1 MTHSTDDILIKTSK
15 TLYGACKFHKGE
27 RLLVAVSGGVDSV
40 VLCRLL
46 KELEIDFGI
55 AHMNFQLRGD
65 NSLADEAFVGE
76 MAKQYGVP
84 FYTKKVDTT
93 KIVAQSND
101 STQMV
106 ARTLRYEWFED
117 IRKTNGFHA
126 IATAHHQNDTAETML
141 YNLTKGTG
149 IAGLHGI
156 RPRNGKIV
164 RPLLALDKKELLE
177 YAEVNELKFREDV
190 SNQSIKYARNKIRH
204 QVIPVLKE
212 LNPTLEQTLFETA
225 ERMAETEALYHFAIE
240 QQQKKL
246 LKWRGEDGFI
256 SLINLKKHIVSP
268 KTVLWEI
275 LKTKGFSSKQ
285 IQDIMLSVENPAG
298 QQFLSGSHRLLT
310 TKRFLILSPYPIKEE
325 GFKLINLNDKKAFV
339 PEAMLSITSKKIAQ
353 YVPETNPKIAT
364 FDLDKITFPLTLRKW
379 ENGDYFYPMG
389 LTKKNG
395 EPGKQKLKKF
405 FGNQKMNA
413 FQKEKTW
420 ILEDFDKRILWV
432 VGLRQDDRFK
442 VTQTTKQFY
451 RIHLEHVKEV
461 MP

>member
-40 VLCRLL
+40 VLCHLL
-46 KELEIDFGI
+46 KELNVDFGI
-55 AHMNFQLRGD
+55 AHMNFQLRGSD
-65 NSLADEAFVGE
+65 SMEDEAFVGKL
-76 MAKQYGVP
+76 AKTLDVP
-84 FYTKKVDTT
+84 FYTKKVNTT
-93 KIVAQSND
+93 EVVEQSKD

-106 ARTLRYEWFED
+106 ARQLRYDWFED

-126 IATAHHQNDTAETML
+126 IATAHHQNDTAETIL
-141 YNLTKGTG
+141 YNLSKGTG

-164 RPLLALDKKELLE
+164 RPLLALNKTDLLE
-177 YAEVNELKFREDV
+177 YAEINELKFREDV

-212 LNPTLEQTLFETA
+212 LNPILEQTLFETA
-225 ERMAETEALYHFAIE
+225 ERMTETEALYYFAIE

-275 LKTKGFSSKQ
+275 LKSKGFSSKQ
-285 IQDIMLSVENPAG
+285 IEDIMLSVENPAG
-298 QQFLSGSHRLLT
+298 QQFLSSSHRLLT

-325 GFKLINLNDKKAFV
+325 GFKHRV
-339 PEAMLSITSKKIAQ
+339 RR
-353 YVPETNPKIAT
+353 AT
-364 FDLDKITFPLTLRKW
+364 RRTPL
-379 ENGDYFYPMG
+379 
-389 LTKKNG
+389 
-395 EPGKQKLKKF
+395 
-405 FGNQKMNA
+405 
-413 FQKEKTW
+413 
-420 ILEDFDKRILWV
+420 
-432 VGLRQDDRFK
+432 
-442 VTQTTKQFY
+442 
-451 RIHLEHVKEV
+451 
-461 MP
+461 